1 VAKQIAVPGK
11 SGLNA
16 ANERPQYLA
25 LNLAAPLI
33 GTRSPDKQRPPAN
46 LARQFTVER
55 PITITNL
62 GAFDS
67 GQDGLLRE
75 IPVSIYTFSED
86 VVANPPRLIIQSLV
100 ATDNST
106 LLPGSAYRFLNA
118 PPQPITLGPGVY
130 LIVGS
135 NYGTSTTEPYTN
147 DYYQMPGGKPF
158 PVPTTDT
165 GEGRI
170 RFGDSYYSPFTKS
183 QTYPAHIDPKE
194 MNYFSAASFMFQAAE
209 ESALKK

>member
-1 VAKQIAVPGK
+1 LV
-11 SGLNA
+11 
-16 ANERPQYLA
+16 
-25 LNLAAPLI
+25 APLI

-46 LARQFTVER
+46 LARQFTVEQ

-75 IPVSIYTFSED
+75 IPVSIYTFSDD
-86 VVANPPRLIIQSLV
+86 VVANPPRLIIQALV

-106 LLPGSAYRFLNA
+106 LLPESAYRFLNT

-135 NYGTSTTEPYTN
+135 NYGSPTTEPYTN
-147 DYYQMPGGKPF
+147 DYYKMPNGKPF

-165 GEGRI
+165 GDGRV
-170 RFGDSYYSPFTKS
+170 RFGDSYYSPFIES
-183 QTYPAHIDPKE
+183 QTYPAHIDPNE
-194 MNYFSAASFMFQAAE
+194 MNYFSAASFIFQAADE
-209 ESALKK
+209 RALKK